1 MSDFKN
7 WTQQADAP
15 VASGDLS
22 AAGRKLFLTDAPAA
36 EHIAAARDNCADYIE
51 QVRACAC
58 CRRLLQPQ
66 SYRGRLVAQILRL
79 LQTKMWPDL
88 TVAAKGR
95 ALAAVCAVKRTDFAQ
110 WLLEREGALAVADVL
125 KAAEVLDAPR

>member
-1 MSDFKN
+1 
-7 WTQQADAP
+7 
-15 VASGDLS
+15 
-22 AAGRKLFLTDAPAA
+22 
-36 EHIAAARDNCADYIE
+36 
-51 QVRACAC
+51 
-58 CRRLLQPQ
+58 
-66 SYRGRLVAQILRL
+66 
-79 LQTKMWPDL
+79 MWPDL